1 MTKISLRQKIRE
13 RKSKASEWAFLL
25 FVLEAFSGGFYV
37 IISRGVTPIF
47 LVASGYV
54 LRDLL
59 LLNVFAGLLS
69 LLVALFLYRSMAYRV
84 ARRNIKARIIAA
96 MLIERVFWFTIPW
109 GVGGDYLIVLYAL
122 ALASTI
128 PTGVYL
134 NIAFFTFFDEQR
146 YRRLIAYRTMASSI
160 ASIVGQVIMITILAV
175 GEPPWKYIT
184 LYTIAFSVG
193 LISIALVSLAPLRR
207 IELRI
212 VRKVE
217 EEAEIHAGNIYLLL
231 VALLASSNLLSI
243 SWIPR
248 LMRDLG
254 APDYLAASIGFIQT
268 ITNIFASMFW
278 VRRRIASYRYA
289 IILLATIP
297 VLVSITPLPLAHLG
311 IAMLYSFAFVGANFY
326 AGITYASIVKRLGA
340 PKASILLSSA
350 SALAIVLAGLVGYLL
365 VFSTLLVFLA
375 ASIFSLIGLTIALI
389 ALPELAILPP
399 SYTRLYSR
407 VLYQSSI
414 TSYNFVL
421 FTVSETAR
429 ATLKFTILVVGVII
443 LFVIYRTLYYLV
455 ILTGG

>member
-1 MTKISLRQKIRE
+1 MTRISLRQRIRE
-13 RKSKASEWAFLL
+13 RKSKASEWAFLI

-193 LISIALVSLAPLRR
+193 LISIALVSLAPLQR

-212 VRKVE
+212 TEKVE

-231 VALLASSNLLSI
+231 VALLASANLLSI

-254 APDYLAASIGFIQT
+254 APDYFAASIGFIQT

-278 VRRRIASYRYA
+278 VRKRITSYRYA

-311 IAMLYSFAFVGANFY
+311 IAVLYSFAFVGTNFY
-326 AGITYASIVKRLGA
+326 AGITYASIVRRLGA

-375 ASIFSLIGLTIALI
+375 ASVFSLIGLTIALT

-414 TSYNFVL
+414 TSYNFIL
-421 FTVSETAR
+421 FTVGETAR

-443 LFVIYRTLYYLV
+443 LFIIYRTLYYLV

>member
-1 MTKISLRQKIRE
+1 MTRISLRQRIRE

-37 IISRGVTPIF
+37 IISRGITPIF

-109 GVGGDYLIVLYAL
+109 GVGGDYLVVLYAL

-193 LISIALVSLAPLRR
+193 LISIALVSLAPLQR

-212 VRKVE
+212 VERVE

-231 VALLASSNLLSI
+231 VALLASANLLSI

-254 APDYLAASIGFIQT
+254 APDYFAASIGFIQT

-278 VRRRIASYRYA
+278 VRKRITSYRYA

-311 IAMLYSFAFVGANFY
+311 IAVLYSFAFVGTNFY

-375 ASIFSLIGLTIALI
+375 ASVFSLIGLTIALT

-414 TSYNFVL
+414 TSYHFVL

-443 LFVIYRTLYYLV
+443 LFIIYRTLYYLV

>member
-1 MTKISLRQKIRE
+1 MTRISLRQRIRE

-109 GVGGDYLIVLYAL
+109 GVGGDYLVVLYAL

-193 LISIALVSLAPLRR
+193 LISIALVSLAPLQR

-212 VRKVE
+212 VERVE

-231 VALLASSNLLSI
+231 VALLASANLLSI

-254 APDYLAASIGFIQT
+254 APDYFAASIGFIQT

-278 VRRRIASYRYA
+278 VRKRITSYRYA

-311 IAMLYSFAFVGANFY
+311 IAVLYSFAFVGTNFY

-375 ASIFSLIGLTIALI
+375 ASVFSLIGLTIALT

-414 TSYNFVL
+414 TSYHFVL

-443 LFVIYRTLYYLV
+443 LFIIYRTLYYLV

>member
-1 MTKISLRQKIRE
+1 MRQRIRE

-59 LLNVFAGLLS
+59 LLNIFAGLLS
-69 LLVALFLYRSMAYRV
+69 LLVALFLYRSMAYRI
-84 ARRNIKARIIAA
+84 ARRNIKARIIVA

-193 LISIALVSLAPLRR
+193 LISIALVSLAPLQR

-212 VRKVE
+212 AEKAE
-217 EEAEIHAGNIYLLL
+217 EEVEIHAGNIYLLL
-231 VALLASSNLLSI
+231 VALLASANLLSI

-254 APDYLAASIGFIQT
+254 APDYFAASIGFIQT

-278 VRRRIASYRYA
+278 VRKRITSYRYA

-311 IAMLYSFAFVGANFY
+311 IAVLYSFAFVGTNFY

-375 ASIFSLIGLTIALI
+375 ASVFSLIGLTIALT

-407 VLYQSSI
+407 ILYQSSI
-414 TSYNFVL
+414 TSYHFIL
-421 FTVSETAR
+421 FTVSETAKV
-429 ATLKFTILVVGVII
+429 TLKFTILIVGVII
-443 LFVIYRTLYYLV
+443 LFIIYRTLYYLV